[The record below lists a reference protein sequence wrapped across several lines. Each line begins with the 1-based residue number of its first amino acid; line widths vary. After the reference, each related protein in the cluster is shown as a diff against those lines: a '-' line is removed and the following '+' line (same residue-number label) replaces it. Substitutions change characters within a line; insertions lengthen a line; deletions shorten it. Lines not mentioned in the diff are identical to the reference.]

1 MPAESW
7 RSLMPAECRRS
18 RSMKKWHV
26 LLGLLIATSIVAGLI
41 VSDHKTHNPK
51 VLLIG
56 IDGASWNLMDPLLK
70 AGKLPNFQKLIH
82 GGVSASLST
91 ITPTWSP
98 LLWTSI
104 ATGKMP
110 EKHGIRAHFTESGKF
125 EVEMGNRRIAKAF
138 WNILSDSGIRVGVV
152 NWWLTW
158 PAEEVKGFIVS
169 DKYRRTRDQPYLT
182 YPVELLGSLPKVGM
196 NPEAFE
202 FDKKQYSLPATLEA
216 NVLIQGQKR
225 MNYKTYWGQDKA
237 VFKTCKL
244 LLEKKDVDA
253 FAAIFR
259 IVDISSHLFCRLPR
273 TEQLNDESY
282 SRLLAPIYIYAD
294 KILGELLKHAG
305 PRTTV
310 VICSDHGFRLE
321 NGMYD
326 HGMRQNPPPGILI
339 LRGPNVRENIRLNQ
353 ASIIDITPTLLY
365 LLDLEVGRDMDGQVL
380 REAFTQQ
387 VLADHKIQYIATY
400 DNKKTRA
407 TTPSLE
413 MDEETKDDFRA
424 LGYVQ

>member
-1 MPAESW
+1 
-7 RSLMPAECRRS
+7 
-18 RSMKKWHV
+18 MKKWHL
-26 LLGLLIATSIVAGLI
+26 LLGLLIAASIAVVLTVSERKKHYPGL
-41 VSDHKTHNPK
+41 
-51 VLLIG
+51 LLIG

-70 AGKLPNFQKLIH
+70 AGKLPNFEKLIR
-82 GGVSASLST
+82 GGASASLST

-98 LLWTSI
+98 LLWTTI

-110 EKHGIRAHFTESGKF
+110 EKHGIRAHFTDSGKF
-125 EVEMGNRRIAKAF
+125 EVEAGNKRIVKAF

-158 PAEEVKGFIVS
+158 PAERVNGFIVS
-169 DKYRRTRDQPYLT
+169 DKYRRTRDRDRLT
-182 YPVELLGSLPKVGM
+182 YPAELLGKLPRVGM

-202 FDKKQYSLPATLEA
+202 SDKKKYSLPPNLEA

-244 LLEKKDVDA
+244 LLEKNDVDA
-253 FAAIFR
+253 FATIFR

-273 TEQLNDESY
+273 TEQLNDQSY
-282 SRLLAPIYIYAD
+282 SKLLAPIYIYAD
-294 KILGELLKHAG
+294 EILGELLKHAG

-310 VICSDHGFRLE
+310 MICSDHGFRLE

-326 HGMRQNPPPGILI
+326 HGMRENPPPGILI
-339 LRGPNVRENIRLNQ
+339 LHGPDVRENFRLSQ
-353 ASIIDITPTLLY
+353 ASITDITPTLLY
-365 LLDLEVGRDMDGQVL
+365 LLNLGVGRDMDGRVL
-380 REAFTQQ
+380 QDAFTPQA
-387 VLADHKIQYIATY
+387 LAARKIQYVATY
-400 DNKKTRA
+400 DNKKNQG
-407 TTPSLE
+407 PSLE
-413 MDEETKDDFRA
+413 MDEETKEDFRA